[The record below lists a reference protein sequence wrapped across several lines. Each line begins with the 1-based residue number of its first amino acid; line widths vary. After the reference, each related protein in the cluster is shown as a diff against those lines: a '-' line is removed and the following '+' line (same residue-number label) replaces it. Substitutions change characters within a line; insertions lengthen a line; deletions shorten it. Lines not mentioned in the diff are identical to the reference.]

1 MIFSSLYLGNYHLGR
16 EVKGYLGI
24 VKQLTISAPK
34 LFSLVR
40 QGHERLGHG
49 WGMAAGASQVGNGS
63 YAMSSDVRM
72 LMSWA
77 PVRY

>member
-1 MIFSSLYLGNYHLGR
+1 M
-16 EVKGYLGI
+16 GI
-24 VKQLTISAPK
+24 VKQLTVSALK

-40 QGHERLGHG
+40 QGHERLGRG
-49 WGMAAGASQVGNGS
+49 WGMAAGARQVGNGS
-63 YAMSSDVRM
+63 YAVSTGVRM

>member
-1 MIFSSLYLGNYHLGR
+1 MGNYHLGR
-16 EVKGYLGI
+16 EAKSYLGR
-24 VKQLTISAPK
+24 VKQLTVSAPK

-40 QGHERLGHG
+40 WEHERLGRG
-49 WGMAAGASQVGNGS
+49 RSMAAGARQVGKGS
-63 YAMSSDVRM
+63 YAMSSGVRM

>member
-1 MIFSSLYLGNYHLGR
+1 M
-16 EVKGYLGI
+16 GI
-24 VKQLTISAPK
+24 VKQLTVSALK

-40 QGHERLGHG
+40 QGHERLGRG
-49 WGMAAGASQVGNGS
+49 WGMAAGARQVGNGS
-63 YAMSSDVRM
+63 YAMSSGVRM